1 MKIYKGKEMS
11 IYDIIKKKIIKEVN
25 QLKLITIENKK
36 KIIKREVNILTVK
49 DERQTISVMSLDLI
63 LLKKM
68 TKRRQLFG

>member
-1 MKIYKGKEMS
+1 MS